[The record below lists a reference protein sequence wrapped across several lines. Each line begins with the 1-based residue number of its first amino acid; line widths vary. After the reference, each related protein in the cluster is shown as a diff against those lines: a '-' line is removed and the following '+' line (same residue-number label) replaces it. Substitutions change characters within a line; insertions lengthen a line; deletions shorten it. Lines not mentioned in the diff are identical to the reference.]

1 MLSQYKLARD
11 IVEQLLTMRISKSE
25 RMDVDFLALT
35 VYSKPTM
42 DNEDELHKSLC
53 PRCGQGNPFVDSG
66 GGDHCVMCGHPFVRC
81 AISFEPLLLLE
92 VHPEEGVSDAEATS
106 MLSTMEEPPLP
117 ETSGTGGGAATRQG
131 GVNVM
136 TFDSDAAVAGDAA
149 SAGEGFAG
157 LLAGSRGGGGGGGGG
172 ASSSKQSED
181 EPRDTSEIIL
191 DALRGVQFAPESYE
205 PVRLT
210 RAQMRALDPE
220 HVHVLTW
227 RGRGADGASRNRN
240 LRVKRDKKKSAAHAL
255 PQQYMVN
262 LIETPLVKCPRCN
275 SFFKEECF
283 EPWCVRAAP
292 PRASARPARV
302 QIDFRHMRRLAFVKR
317 SPLLLLLLLSPAQV
331 FATWM
336 LPGVP
341 LRGPNSFPCLCN
353 GSR

>member
-1 MLSQYKLARD
+1 MSTLAKAALMLSQFKLARD
-11 IVEQLLTMRISKSE
+11 IVEQLLSMRISKSE

-35 VYSKPTM
+35 IYSKPAL

-92 VHPEEGVSDAEATS
+92 VHPEDGVSDADAMS

-157 LLAGSRGGGGGGGGG
+157 LLAGNRAGNRGGG
-172 ASSSKQSED
+172 ASSKD
-181 EPRDTSEIIL
+181 ADGGPRDTSEIIL
-191 DALRGVQFAPESYE
+191 DALRGVQFAPDSYE
-205 PVRLT
+205 PVNLT

-240 LRVKRDKKKSAAHAL
+240 LRVKRDEKESDAHAL

-262 LIETPLVKCPRCN
+262 LLESPLVKCPRCN

-283 EPWCVRAAP
+283 EPWCVVRAA
-292 PRASARPARV
+292 
-302 QIDFRHMRRLAFVKR
+302 
-317 SPLLLLLLLSPAQV
+317 PLLLL
-331 FATWM
+331 
-336 LPGVP
+336 
-341 LRGPNSFPCLCN
+341 SFCF
-353 GSR
+353 